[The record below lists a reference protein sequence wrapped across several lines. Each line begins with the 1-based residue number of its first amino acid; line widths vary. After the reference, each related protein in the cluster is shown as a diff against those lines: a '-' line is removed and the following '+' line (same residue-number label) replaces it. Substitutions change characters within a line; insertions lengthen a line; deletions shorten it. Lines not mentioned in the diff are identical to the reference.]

1 MWYKPMT
8 ARKIALWAIPVS
20 AILPLLGAI
29 ITLLDK
35 IRYNH
40 QEDIVML
47 PLAFLFWWAIF
58 YLALLLIAMSFFGI
72 TRLFAPPRDNGG

>member
-1 MWYKPMT
+1 MWYEPMT

-20 AILPLLGAI
+20 AILPLLGAVV
-29 ITLLDK
+29 TLLDK

-40 QEDIVML
+40 QDDIATL

-58 YLALLLIAMSFFGI
+58 YSALLLIAMSVFAM